1 MYIIMYFHIAITITL
16 QLFNF
21 AKIKKHTNVMN
32 MYIEYI
38 NDIATLLGLSTL
50 RFVAS
55 WLAIVYLL
63 KSLIS

>member
-1 MYIIMYFHIAITITL
+1 MYFHIAITITL
-16 QLFNF
+16 QLFDF

-55 WLAIVYLL
+55 
-63 KSLIS
+63 